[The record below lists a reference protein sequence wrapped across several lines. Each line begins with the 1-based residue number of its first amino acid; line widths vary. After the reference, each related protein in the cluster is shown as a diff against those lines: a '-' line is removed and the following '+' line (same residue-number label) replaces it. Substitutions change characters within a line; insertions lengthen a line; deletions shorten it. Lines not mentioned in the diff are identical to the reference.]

1 MNGMREPVGRLLAGI
16 ALAAFLLVSGLVPA
30 SAAEPAVAPAEQEIR
45 ALIETIEDEDAR
57 KRLLQDLKALLAVAA
72 EAEPAE
78 PTIGDRFMSGVS
90 VSLHHLGGRL
100 ERSVA
105 GWSRLGESGGWLL
118 AQLSKAERRSWW
130 LTLVWQVALVL
141 VAAFLLELLAR
152 RLLASPRRRIEER
165 GIPTYAAR
173 LPWLLARSMLDLI
186 PIAIFA
192 LSAYALLIWIE
203 PGPQTRAVLISLL
216 TGLVLARALTALTRM
231 ILTPVAPALRM
242 HGLADRTAA
251 YLFVWSRRLIRVA
264 VYGFFL
270 VEVAA
275 LLGLPGDAAAVI
287 LRAVGLIAL
296 LMVLVLILQN
306 RRPVADWIAGNGAA
320 GDGPIKG
327 LRRGLANIWHVL
339 AALYVITAYGVWALE
354 IAGGTAYVG
363 RGTGMTILIVI
374 VARVLADILGR
385 GLARLFRVSEAIR
398 QLYPFL
404 QARTNRYLPVMQRV
418 LTVIVTFVAIL
429 AILQA
434 WQVNVFGWLASEA
447 GRDVLGRLFTIVIA
461 LLFALVIWEGTS
473 GLINMY
479 LQRKDQEG
487 NTVVRSQRVRTLLPL
502 IRNVLLVVVA
512 TITAMVTLSELG
524 IDIAPLIAGAGV
536 IGLAI
541 GFGAQTLVK
550 DFITGLFIFFEDSL
564 HVGDVATA
572 AGRTGTVE
580 SLSVRAVTMRDLNG
594 TVHTIPFST
603 VDVVENLTQDFSYA
617 VLDVGVGYNEDVD
630 HVIDVL
636 EEIGEELRADEAFG
650 PRILAPLEVF
660 GLNEF
665 GDSAIVVRVRLK
677 TVPGTQWGLKRAFN
691 KCIKEKFDAHGIEIP
706 FPHRTIYF
714 GVDKSGSAPPMRLA
728 MADTSASAEPGD
740 APPPAPAKTETARR
754 HRGLDTE
761 IPDHE

>member
-1 MNGMREPVGRLLAGI
+1 MDGMREPVGRLLAGI
-16 ALAAFLLVSGLVPA
+16 AVAAFLLVSGLVPA
-30 SAAEPAVAPAEQEIR
+30 SAAAPAEQEIR
-45 ALIETIEDEDAR
+45 ALIETIEDEGAR
-57 KRLLQDLKALLAVAA
+57 TRLLQDLKALLAVAA
-72 EAEPAE
+72 EAEPAG
-78 PTIGDRFMSGVS
+78 PTIADRFMSGVS

-100 ERSVA
+100 ERSIA
-105 GWSRLGESGGWLL
+105 GWSRLLDSGGWLL
-118 AQLSKAERRSWW
+118 DQLSKAERRSWW
-130 LTLVWQVALVL
+130 LTLAWQVALVL

-152 RLLASPRRRIEER
+152 RLLALPRRRIEER
-165 GIPTYAAR
+165 DIPTYAAR
-173 LPWLLARSMLDLI
+173 LPWLSARSLLDLI
-186 PIAIFA
+186 PIAVFA
-192 LSAYALLIWIE
+192 CSAYALLIWID

-216 TGLVLARALTALTRM
+216 TGLVLARSLTALMRM

-264 VYGFFL
+264 VYGFFV

-275 LLGLPGDAAAVI
+275 LLGLPGDAAAVF
-287 LRAVGLIAL
+287 LRAIGLIVL
-296 LMVLVLILQN
+296 LMMLVLILQN

-320 GDGPIKG
+320 GDGPLKG
-327 LRRGLANIWHVL
+327 LRRSLANAWHVL
-339 AALYVITAYGVWALE
+339 AVLYVVIAYGVWALE
-354 IAGGTAYVG
+354 IIGGTAYVG
-363 RGTGMTILIVI
+363 RGTGMTILIVV

-385 GLARLFRVSEAIR
+385 GLVRLFRVSEAIR

-404 QARTNRYLPVMQRV
+404 QERTNRYLPMMQRV
-418 LTVIVTFVAIL
+418 LTAFVTIVAVL

-434 WQVNVFGWLASEA
+434 WQINVMGWLASES
-447 GRDVLGRLFTIVIA
+447 GRDFLGRLFTIVIA

-502 IRNVLLVVVA
+502 IRNILLVAVA
-512 TITAMVTLSELG
+512 TITTMVTLSELG
-524 IDIAPLIAGAGV
+524 IDIAPLLAGAGV

-550 DFITGLFIFFEDSL
+550 DFITGLFIFLEDSL
-564 HVGDVATA
+564 HVGDVASVG
-572 AGRTGTVE
+572 GRTGTVE
-580 SLSVRAVTMRDLNG
+580 ALSVRAVTMRDLSG

-603 VDVVENLTQDFSYA
+603 VDVVENLTKDFSYA
-617 VLDVGVGYNEDVD
+617 VLDVGVGYSEDVD
-630 HVIDVL
+630 QVIDVL
-636 EEIGEELRADEAFG
+636 EEIGEELRADEVFG

-677 TVPGTQWGLKRAFN
+677 TMPAAQWGLKRAFN
-691 KCIKEKFDAHGIEIP
+691 KRIKEKFDALGIEIP

-714 GVDKSGSAPPMRLA
+714 GIDKAGQAPPMRLA
-728 MADTSASAEPGD
+728 MADASASVTAGGASPT
-740 APPPAPAKTETARR
+740 APAKPEAERR
-754 HRGLDTE
+754 HRGLDSD
-761 IPDHE
+761 IPEVE

>member
-1 MNGMREPVGRLLAGI
+1 MDGMRKPVGRLLAGF
-16 ALAAFLLVSGLVPA
+16 ALAVVLFVSGLVPA
-30 SAAEPAVAPAEQEIR
+30 SGAEPAAAPAEQEIR
-45 ALIETIEDEDAR
+45 ALIETIEDEGAR
-57 KRLLQDLKALLAVAA
+57 TRLLQDLKALLAVAA
-72 EAEPAE
+72 EAEPAG
-78 PTIGDRFMSGVS
+78 PTIADRFMSGVS

-100 ERSVA
+100 ERSIA
-105 GWSRLGESGGWLL
+105 GWSRLLDSGGWLVD
-118 AQLSKAERRSWW
+118 QLSKAERRSWW
-130 LTLVWQVALVL
+130 LTLAWQVALVL

-152 RLLASPRRRIEER
+152 RLLASPKRRIEER
-165 GIPTYAAR
+165 DIPTYAAR
-173 LPWLLARSMLDLI
+173 LPWLSARSLLDLI
-186 PIAIFA
+186 PIAVFA
-192 LSAYALLIWIE
+192 CSAYALLIWID

-216 TGLVLARALTALTRM
+216 TGLVLARALTALMRM

-275 LLGLPGDAAAVI
+275 LLGLPGDAAAVL
-287 LRAVGLIAL
+287 LRAVGLIVL
-296 LMVLVLILQN
+296 LMMLVLILQN

-320 GDGPIKG
+320 GDGPLKG
-327 LRRGLANIWHVL
+327 LHRSLGNAWHVL
-339 AALYVITAYGVWALE
+339 AVLYVVTAYGVWALE
-354 IAGGTAYVG
+354 IIGGTAYVG
-363 RGTGMTILIVI
+363 RGTGMTILIVV

-385 GLARLFRVSEAIR
+385 GLVRLFRVSEAIR

-404 QARTNRYLPVMQRV
+404 QAQTNRYLPMMQRV
-418 LTVIVTFVAIL
+418 LTAFVTIVAVL

-434 WQVNVFGWLASEA
+434 WQINVMGWLASES

-461 LLFALVIWEGTS
+461 LLFALVVWEGTS

-502 IRNVLLVVVA
+502 IRNILLVVVA
-512 TITAMVTLSELG
+512 TITTMVTLSELG
-524 IDIAPLIAGAGV
+524 IDIAPLLAGAGV

-550 DFITGLFIFFEDSL
+550 DFITGLFIFLEDSL
-564 HVGDVATA
+564 HVGDVASVG
-572 AGRTGTVE
+572 GRTGTVE
-580 SLSVRAVTMRDLNG
+580 ALSVRAVTMRDLSG

-603 VDVVENLTQDFSYA
+603 VDVVENLTKDFSYA
-617 VLDVGVGYNEDVD
+617 VLDVGVGYSEDVD
-630 HVIDVL
+630 QVIDVL
-636 EEIGEELRADEAFG
+636 EEIGEELRADEVFG

-677 TVPGTQWGLKRAFN
+677 TIPAAQWGLKRAFN
-691 KCIKEKFDAHGIEIP
+691 KRIKEKFDALGIEIP

-714 GVDKSGSAPPMRLA
+714 GIDKAGNAPPMRLA
-728 MADTSASAEPGD
+728 MADASATAGGASPT
-740 APPPAPAKTETARR
+740 APAKPEAERR
-754 HRGLDTE
+754 HRGLDSD
-761 IPDHE
+761 IPEVE